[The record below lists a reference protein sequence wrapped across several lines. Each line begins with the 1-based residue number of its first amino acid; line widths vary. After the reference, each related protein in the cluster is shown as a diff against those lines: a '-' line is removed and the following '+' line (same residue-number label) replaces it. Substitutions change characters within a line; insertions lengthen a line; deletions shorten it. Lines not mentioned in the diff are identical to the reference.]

1 MISWFG
7 STEVFEHG
15 IVTPGPQQSNVTSSG
30 IAASMPESEG
40 SSLESSSFG
49 PVAGTAEPL
58 DYVVVSPISSSS
70 ILWSMV
76 ISFGT

>member
-7 STEVFEHG
+7 STEVFEHS
-15 IVTPGPQQSNVTSSG
+15 IVTQQSNVTSSG